1 MSKYLMSQK
10 EYQHMDINTPAWENA
25 NSENRNIKQ
34 KNNHDNNVYN
44 RSVILDPLNVFNV
57 DKNSLNRVCSTE
69 NDVGK
74 KSDVDNNSTVLSCNL
89 NSEKSVFRSK
99 IIPNC
104 ISSSILTGNERNKNL
119 MPSSIMSTSPFNSDN
134 NLPVDEV
141 TNHPLFQAY
150 SEPSLFTTSFQQ
162 ISSTDVTFIPT
173 VVSSSL
179 SPPSSLQN
187 SSGTSQC
194 HWNITNPNTEEQLQ
208 ILLKLHNLFG
218 LSIFDKSNLTSMN
231 SISLKGEDSTFN
243 NQLFL
248 NNIISNSKT
257 SLSDQ
262 NQSNLSLNFNSETI
276 SPINSSSYM
285 MSIMMNALINKELLE
300 HLHPLSP
307 FQHEALSHHQHRKLM
322 QQQQKLHYQQSP
334 EIVPQLTVSDQNQI
348 LANILTSRLF
358 LDNNGEKNIFQDFNE
373 VVKLNNTNLSLSCYG
388 KLVDDLLYCNTN

>member
-1 MSKYLMSQK
+1 
-10 EYQHMDINTPAWENA
+10 
-25 NSENRNIKQ
+25 
-34 KNNHDNNVYN
+34 
-44 RSVILDPLNVFNV
+44 
-57 DKNSLNRVCSTE
+57 
-69 NDVGK
+69 
-74 KSDVDNNSTVLSCNL
+74 
-89 NSEKSVFRSK
+89 
-99 IIPNC
+99 
-104 ISSSILTGNERNKNL
+104 

-173 VVSSSL
+173 VVSSSSSL

-194 HWNITNPNTEEQLQ
+194 HWNITNPNTEDQLQ

-322 QQQQKLHYQQSP
+322 QQQQQQQKLHYQQSP

-373 VVKLNNTNLSLSCYG
+373 VVKLNNTNLSLSCYS
-388 KLVDDLLYCNTN
+388 KLVDDLLNCNTN